1 MRKGI
6 FVLLATKIHN
16 TKNYPPLFFTLRL
29 SSPFSCTA
37 YPAIAWRWIGTRLK
51 KSRLPAMLLLLLAI
65 NQAQA
70 SNFVNFQSID
80 TSLYMQFEN
89 RVDPKKTIS
98 PILEAFGDYSIGD
111 MYVYSIW
118 QNSLQS
124 DYQGDKSTYYYK
136 FVPRVSLSKVTG
148 NDISFGPVKD
158 ILFAQWVAKTKGIDY
173 DYFPGISIDWQ
184 ASWISWLRT
193 IFYFENNAK
202 GSWNDQRIHID
213 YGIPFNNSLGDFRVV
228 GTFDY
233 TLGLHGQPETIDFK
247 PELHYDLGKFL
258 GHQPGHLWTGIVL
271 NPIKN
276 KYKVRDTPYYR
287 TDQFSYGISIRYSF
301 F

>member
-1 MRKGI
+1 M
-6 FVLLATKIHN
+6 T
-16 TKNYPPLFFTLRL
+16 
-29 SSPFSCTA
+29 
-37 YPAIAWRWIGTRLK
+37 WRWIGTRLK
-51 KSRLPAMLLLLLAI
+51 KSGLPAMLLLLSAI

-70 SNFVNFQSID
+70 GHFVNFQSID

-89 RVDPKKTIS
+89 RVDPQKTIS

-136 FVPRVSLSKVTG
+136 VVPRVSLSKVTG

-158 ILFAQWVAKTKGIDY
+158 ILFTQWIAKTKGIDY

-247 PELHYDLGKFL
+247 PELHYDLGKLL
-258 GHQPGHLWTGIVL
+258 GHQSGHLWTGIVL

-276 KYKVRDTPYYR
+276 KYKIRDTPYYR
-287 TDQFSYGISIRYSF
+287 TDQFSYGIFIRYSF